1 MAKKCFY
8 CREEIEDN
16 SVVDMCM
23 KCMYQVWGEK
33 MAKAIVENMNGEKEK
48 GNLELG
54 RVGEKKIESSFK
66 ENIKQDVEDDFLEG
80 VKTGAEE
87 LMENFGGANNSFSI

>member
-1 MAKKCFY
+1 MVKRCFY

-54 RVGEKKIESSFK
+54 RVGEKKVG
-66 ENIKQDVEDDFLEG
+66 ENFSGKLDEKKNDFAEVENCAKDVLE
-80 VKTGAEE
+80 K
-87 LMENFGGANNSFSI
+87 FGGANNSFSI